1 MNTKTDQPEIATVG
15 VDDGALLQA
24 VINAIPAP
32 IFFKDSEGR
41 YLGCNNAF
49 EEFVGRT
56 KSELVGK
63 SVFELWDKTL
73 AQIYYDADNAL
84 FKNGGEQ
91 IYETQVTYADGSVRE
106 VMFHKAV
113 FFEKCEK
120 EGGVVGAMLD
130 ISERKR
136 NEAELLHRART
147 DELTG
152 LENRHSLIESLS
164 SAVKR
169 AKRSNAL
176 LAALAVD
183 LDDFKEVNDNH
194 GHPAGDI
201 VLKAVAERLKGAV
214 RETDIIA
221 RYGGDEFIIILE
233 ALTTTA
239 DAARV
244 AESIVTAMAAPF
256 VPETLAVEIGV
267 SIGIATLEPGQT
279 DSEALIHNADKALYQ
294 MKDLGKGGFAFY
306 NPNK

>member
-1 MNTKTDQPEIATVG
+1 MKPKTGDPELATAG
-15 VDDGALLQA
+15 AADGALLQA

-32 IFFKDSEGR
+32 IFFKDAEGR

-56 KSELVGK
+56 KSELIGK
-63 SVFELWDKTL
+63 SVFELWDKNL
-73 AQIYYDADNAL
+73 AQVYYDADNAL
-84 FKNGGEQ
+84 FKSGGEQ
-91 IYETQVTYADGSVRE
+91 IYEAQVTGADGTVRD

-113 FFEKCEK
+113 FFEKCER
-120 EGGVVGAMLD
+120 EGGVIGAMLD

-136 NEAELLHRART
+136 TEAELLHRART

-152 LENRHSLIESLS
+152 LENRHSLLDSL
-164 SAVKR
+164 ANAIKR

-183 LDDFKEVNDNH
+183 LDNFKEVNDNH

-201 VLKAVAERLKGAV
+201 VLKAVAERLRGAV

-221 RYGGDEFIIILE
+221 RSGGDEFIIILE
-233 ALTTTA
+233 ALTTMA

-244 AESIVTAMAAPF
+244 AGSIVSAMAAPF
-256 VPETLAVEIGV
+256 VPETLAVHIGV
-267 SIGIATLEPGQT
+267 SIWSAPIEWSSLNVSA
-279 DSEALIHNADKALYQ
+279 
-294 MKDLGKGGFAFY
+294 
-306 NPNK
+306 